1 MSIQCPI
8 TNLPLRNSA
17 KYPEIYISRCGRIY
31 HNPQQHKFVIL
42 ARTDKYRYLTVP
54 YDKPGHFEYTHIVVG
69 HAWVFNPCPGVF
81 NVIDHVDRDCQNNDA
96 ASNLRWITQQLNSL
110 NREIPKGWEKVVKK
124 NGAVFYRS
132 VISINKKRHVT
143 YCRNKE
149 EAIDCS
155 KRRQKEFFASIYQRH
170 VDDFKKL
177 GVVHERLAHHV
188 CWTDRPVETPEGF
201 TPGGPSVRRSTE
213 GRRPQFVC

>member
-1 MSIQCPI
+1 
-8 TNLPLRNSA
+8 
-17 KYPEIYISRCGRIY
+17 
-31 HNPQQHKFVIL
+31 
-42 ARTDKYRYLTVP
+42 
-54 YDKPGHFEYTHIVVG
+54 
-69 HAWVFNPCPGVF
+69 VFNPCPGVF

-143 YCRNKE
+143 FCRNKE

-155 KRRQKEFFASIYQRH
+155 KRRQNVIHESIKPKP
-170 VDDFKKL
+170 VDDFKEL
-177 GVVHERLAHHV
+177 GVVHGRLPHHV
-188 CWTDRPVETPEGF
+188 CWSDRPVGTP
-201 TPGGPSVRRSTE
+201 
-213 GRRPQFVC
+213 

>member
-1 MSIQCPI
+1 
-8 TNLPLRNSA
+8 
-17 KYPEIYISRCGRIY
+17 
-31 HNPQQHKFVIL
+31 
-42 ARTDKYRYLTVP
+42 
-54 YDKPGHFEYTHIVVG
+54 
-69 HAWVFNPCPGVF
+69 VF

-143 YCRNKE
+143 FCRNKE

-155 KRRQKEFFASIYQRH
+155 KRRQKEFFASIYQKH
-170 VDDFKKL
+170 VDDFKEL
-177 GVVHERLAHHV
+177 GVVNERLAHHV

-201 TPGGPSVRRSTE
+201 TPGGPSVFRSNE
-213 GRRPQFVC
+213 GRQPQFVF